1 MDEKTLTAQDC
12 IDLLRQ
18 IKDVSFATTDDEEAP
33 RIRIIDVMLT
43 EPGAIIFCTA
53 RGKDFY
59 RQLSAADAAVLED
72 DLGFFPSYLC
82 CNVVRNQV
90 LEEHP
95 ELRDVLAKLEGTITD
110 EDMAQMNY
118 QVETEGAEPAD
129 VAREFLRAHGLL
141 DS

>member
-18 IKDVSFATTDDEEAP
+18 IKDVSFATSDDEEAP

-59 RQLSAADAAVLED
+59 RQLSAADAVVLED

-82 CNVVRNQV
+82 GNVVRNQV

-129 VAREFLRAHGLL
+129 VAREFLQAHGLL

>member
-33 RIRIIDVMLT
+33 RIRIIDVMLV

-59 RQLSAADAAVLED
+59 RQLSAADAVVLED

-82 CNVVRNQV
+82 GNVMRNQV
-90 LEEHP
+90 L
-95 ELRDVLAKLEGTITD
+95 
-110 EDMAQMNY
+110 
-118 QVETEGAEPAD
+118 
-129 VAREFLRAHGLL
+129 
-141 DS
+141 

>member
-43 EPGAIIFCTA
+43 EP
-53 RGKDFY
+53 
-59 RQLSAADAAVLED
+59 
-72 DLGFFPSYLC
+72 
-82 CNVVRNQV
+82 
-90 LEEHP
+90 
-95 ELRDVLAKLEGTITD
+95 
-110 EDMAQMNY
+110 
-118 QVETEGAEPAD
+118 AD
-129 VAREFLRAHGLL
+129 VAREFLQAHGLL